1 MISRGITRRASLLLP
16 LLVAACGS
24 NEPREF
30 PPLRYTYLP
39 PLRLKVATIDI
50 EQRFIPSG
58 VPPDVSPQ
66 DPVPPVQAL
75 RQMAEDRLQAFGT
88 TGRAVFSIQDASLI
102 RQDDTVIGN
111 MAVGLDIYTS
121 DNTRAGF
128 AEARVSRR
136 RSGNLGD
143 LPSALYDMT
152 RAMMDD
158 MNVEFEYQVRRSLKD
173 WLATTTAVPA
183 PVEAQP
189 LTQ

>member
-1 MISRGITRRASLLLP
+1 MISRGLTRRASLLLP
-16 LLVAACGS
+16 LIVAACGG
-24 NEPREF
+24 NEPHEF

-75 RQMAEDRLQAFGT
+75 RQMAQDRLQAFGT

-102 RQDDTVIGN
+102 RQGDTVIGN

-136 RSGNLGD
+136 RTGNLGD

-183 PVEAQP
+183 PVESQP